1 MKMFEKVLI
10 ANRGEIAVRVMRT
23 CREMGIATVAV
34 HSEVDAKAQ
43 HVLAAD
49 EAVLVGGDEPGES
62 YLNQEKIIGAAV
74 STGAQAIHPGYGFLA
89 ENGSFARL
97 CKDRGI
103 EFIGPPGEVLEAA
116 GDKIGARKTAHA
128 AGVPVIPGNMEAGGE
143 VSDLIRKAEEVGYP
157 VMVKAAAGG
166 GGKGMRLVARR
177 EDLVEALQRAE
188 SEARSAFGDGSL
200 YIEKCITDPRH
211 VEVQVLADEHGS
223 VLHLYEREC
232 SIQRRHQKIIEEAPS
247 PAVDVFLRKRLTE
260 AATAVAR
267 AVGYRGAG
275 TVEFLLEPDGSFY
288 FMEVNARLQV
298 EHPVTE
304 LILGLDLVEQQ
315 LRIAAG
321 EKIALRQEDVKL
333 RGHAVEC
340 RIYAEDP
347 QADFLPSP
355 GRIQLLKAPAG
366 PGIRFD
372 SGVESGDTVPVD
384 YDPILGK
391 LVAWGPDR
399 ERAVRRMARA
409 LSEMAILGVKTP
421 IGFLLEIVESEAFSK
436 GETSTGFLRRHF
448 QNWRPRPDRVKTALL
463 GWLVAELEGDA
474 APEQAASA
482 AKTAAAYDPWARL
495 GYWRMGGG

>member
-1 MKMFEKVLI
+1 MFKKVLI

-23 CREMGIATVAV
+23 CRDMGIATVAV

-49 EAVLVGGDEPGES
+49 EAVLLGGDEPAES
-62 YLNQEKIIGAAV
+62 YLNQEKIVEAAL

-89 ENGSFARL
+89 ENGAFSRL
-97 CKDRGI
+97 CDRKGI
-103 EFIGPPGEVLEAA
+103 KFIGPPGEVLEAA
-116 GDKIGARKTAHA
+116 GDKIGARKLAHA
-128 AGVPVIPGNMEAGGE
+128 AGVPVIPGNMDAGGE
-143 VSDLIRKAEEVGYP
+143 ISQLIKKAEEVGYP

-177 EDLVEALQRAE
+177 EDLVEALERAQ
-188 SEARSAFGDGSL
+188 SEAQSAFGDGSL
-200 YIEKCITDPRH
+200 YIEKCIKNPRH
-211 VEVQVLADEHGS
+211 VEVQILADEHDN

-247 PAVDVFLRKRLTE
+247 PAVDAFLRKRLTE
-260 AATAVAR
+260 AAVAVAR

-275 TVEFLLEPDGSFY
+275 TVEFLLEPGGSFY

-315 LRIAAG
+315 LHIAAG
-321 EKIALRQEDVKL
+321 GKIAFKQEDIQR
-333 RGHAVEC
+333 RGHAIEC

-355 GRIQLLKAPAG
+355 GQIKLLQVPAG

-372 SGVESGDTVPVD
+372 SGVEGGDTVPVN

-399 ERAVRRMARA
+399 ERAARRMARA
-409 LSEMAILGVKTP
+409 LGEMAILGVKTP
-421 IGFLLEIVESEAFSK
+421 IGFLLEIVESEPFKS
-436 GETSTGFLRRHF
+436 GETSTGFLQKHF
-448 QNWRPRPDRVKTALL
+448 NNWRPKPERVRAALL
-463 GWLVAELEGDA
+463 GWMVAELEGDTGS
-474 APEQAASA
+474 Q
-482 AKTAAAYDPWARL
+482 TAATGIKAAEVYDPWARL
-495 GYWRMGGG
+495 GHWRMGEE

>member
-1 MKMFEKVLI
+1 
-10 ANRGEIAVRVMRT
+10 MRT
-23 CREMGIATVAV
+23 CREMGIRTVAV
-34 HSEVDAKAQ
+34 HSEVDSKAQ

-49 EAVLVGGDEPGES
+49 EAVLLGGDEPGES
-62 YLNQEKIIGAAV
+62 YLDQDKIIEASV
-74 STGAQAIHPGYGFLA
+74 STGAQAVHPGYGFLA
-89 ENGSFARL
+89 ENGGFARL
-97 CKDRGI
+97 CAEKGVK
-103 EFIGPPGEVLEAA
+103 FIGPPGEVLEAA

-143 VSDLIRKAEEVGYP
+143 ISQLVEKAEEVGYP

-177 EDLVEALQRAE
+177 EDLVEALERAQ
-188 SEARSAFGDGSL
+188 SEARTAFGDGSL
-200 YIEKCITDPRH
+200 YIEKCIQNPRH
-211 VEVQVLADEHGS
+211 VEVQILADEHGN

-247 PAVDVFLRKRLTE
+247 PAVDAFLRKRLTE
-260 AATAVAR
+260 AAVAVAR
-267 AVGYRGAG
+267 AVGYQGAG

-315 LRIAAG
+315 LRIAVG
-321 EKIALRQEDVKL
+321 EKIALRQEDMQR

-340 RIYAEDP
+340 RVYAEDP
-347 QADFLPSP
+347 EADFLPSP
-355 GRIQLLKAPAG
+355 GRILLLHPPAG

-372 SGVESGDTVPVD
+372 SGVESGDTVPVQ

-409 LSEMAILGVKTP
+409 LGEMSILGVKTP
-421 IGFLLEIVESEAFSK
+421 IGFLLEIVESQAFVR
-436 GETSTGFLRRHF
+436 GETSTGFLQRHF
-448 QNWRPRPDRVKTALL
+448 QNWRPQPERVKAALL
-463 GWLVAELEGDA
+463 GWLAAELQGDEGTGQSA
-474 APEQAASA
+474 LEAPGSA
-482 AKTAAAYDPWARL
+482 TPDPWARL
-495 GYWRMGGG
+495 GHWRMGEG